1 MFLYYYVLRKTQET
15 MKTFAL
21 PFFNHFGLNLNRKKR
36 VVMKAMRKKLQK
48 WLFADILQNRYS

>member
-1 MFLYYYVLRKTQET
+1 MFLYYYVLTKTQET

-48 WLFADILQNRYS
+48 